1 MLQLTSHSAPGVPT
15 YKVVG
20 DDESLLFPSDT
31 FDLAVSSLRYT
42 HQATLGLIAAMLQFV
57 ISLIPRLRGGAWV

>member
-20 DDESLLFPSDT
+20 DEESLLFPSDT

-42 HQATLGLIAAMLQFV
+42 HLVTLGLIAAMLQFA

>member
-20 DDESLLFPSDT
+20 DEEFLPFLSDT

-42 HQATLGLIAAMLQFV
+42 DLTTLGFGFGFITAMLQIV
-57 ISLIPRLRGGAWV
+57 M

>member
-1 MLQLTSHSAPGVPT
+1 MLQLTSHSTPGVPT

-20 DDESLLFPSDT
+20 DKESLPFPSDT

-42 HQATLGLIAAMLQFV
+42 HLVTLGDHTVAYTIMFV
-57 ISLIPRLRGGAWV
+57 ME